1 MKIGSGKDY
10 KHLSEGDIPVFGTGG
25 CMTFVNEYLMD
36 GESVFIGRKGTIN
49 KPSYY
54 SGKFWTVDTLF
65 YTHSFDKIIPKF
77 AFYCFEKINWL
88 KYNEASGVPSLSKS
102 TIEQIE
108 IQIPAIDEQVA
119 ITDLLTLIDDRIN
132 RSIKIIE
139 GLKHLKSASCKQIFT
154 QELRFKDD
162 NGEEFVNWREVTLGN
177 IADRITSKN
186 QFNNKNVL
194 TISAQH
200 GLISQLEFFNKS
212 VSAKDL
218 TGYYILKK
226 NDFAY
231 NKSYSSGYPM
241 GAIKRL
247 KHYSEGVVSTLYV
260 CFRFGTEVSLS
271 FMEQYFE
278 AGIQNIEIEKVA
290 QEGAR
295 NHGLL
300 NIGIND
306 FFNISLILP
315 SYPEQIK
322 IADFLSGIDEKIALE
337 TSLLEQLKTQKQYLL
352 QQMFI

>member
-132 RSIKIIE
+132 RSIKII
-139 GLKHLKSASCKQIFT
+139 
-154 QELRFKDD
+154 
-162 NGEEFVNWREVTLGN
+162 
-177 IADRITSKN
+177 
-186 QFNNKNVL
+186 
-194 TISAQH
+194 
-200 GLISQLEFFNKS
+200 
-212 VSAKDL
+212 
-218 TGYYILKK
+218 
-226 NDFAY
+226 
-231 NKSYSSGYPM
+231 
-241 GAIKRL
+241 
-247 KHYSEGVVSTLYV
+247 
-260 CFRFGTEVSLS
+260 
-271 FMEQYFE
+271 
-278 AGIQNIEIEKVA
+278 
-290 QEGAR
+290 
-295 NHGLL
+295 
-300 NIGIND
+300 
-306 FFNISLILP
+306 
-315 SYPEQIK
+315 
-322 IADFLSGIDEKIALE
+322 
-337 TSLLEQLKTQKQYLL
+337 
-352 QQMFI
+352 